1 MLHLRVIAPEELRD
15 EILDVL
21 RGEPGV
27 GNLLLFPGAALS
39 PVGDEI
45 TADIARESV
54 NEVIRRLKELDVQH
68 KGAITL
74 HALDTVLSTS
84 AHRAEDAADGD
95 AADALVW
102 DELIARTRE
111 DSALTMTFLLF
122 LILACLLAAVGV
134 ATDSAVTVVG
144 AMVVGPEFGPLAAL
158 SVALVQR
165 RGRLALR
172 ALLALV
178 VGFPV
183 AMAFT
188 ALATLGAEAAGW
200 ITLDTVANV
209 HQVDFIYRVGPI
221 SLVVALLAGA
231 AGMLSLISSKSGALV
246 GVFISVTTVPAAG
259 FAVVAAVLGDWSVA
273 GRSVLQLM
281 VNLVGI
287 VIAGVAVL
295 MLRPNRSMIPR
306 SAQNL
311 S

>member
-1 MLHLRVIAPEELRD
+1 
-15 EILDVL
+15 
-21 RGEPGV
+21 
-27 GNLLLFPGAALS
+27 
-39 PVGDEI
+39 
-45 TADIARESV
+45 
-54 NEVIRRLKELDVQH
+54 
-68 KGAITL
+68 
-74 HALDTVLSTS
+74 
-84 AHRAEDAADGD
+84 
-95 AADALVW
+95 
-102 DELIARTRE
+102 
-111 DSALTMTFLLF
+111 
-122 LILACLLAAVGV
+122 
-134 ATDSAVTVVG
+134 
-144 AMVVGPEFGPLAAL
+144 
-158 SVALVQR
+158 
-165 RGRLALR
+165 
-172 ALLALV
+172 
-178 VGFPV
+178 
-183 AMAFT
+183 MAFT